1 MATTPVPIDTH
12 IRLASMRQINRAI
25 DHCYNGEYEC
35 AITLAH
41 AGEGMLPEPEK
52 PYLRHKIKDMSK
64 SEAIQAAGG
73 LTDPNDISVWLKHG
87 TLNKARVEAL
97 TIPAEESV
105 AFVCRAISKFEAV
118 YDDLSPQ
125 MTSFRKWAKE
135 WLENDLKAAT
145 SS

>member
-1 MATTPVPIDTH
+1 MSTTPVAINTY
-12 IRLASMRQINRAI
+12 IRLASMRQIHGAI
-25 DHCYNGEYEC
+25 EHLYRGDYEC

-64 SEAIQAAGG
+64 SEEIQAAGG
-73 LTDPNDISVWLKHG
+73 LTDPNDLSVWLKHG
-87 TLNKARVEAL
+87 TLNDAKVDAV

-105 AFVCRAISKFEAV
+105 AFVCRAISKFEAK

-125 MTSFRKWAKE
+125 MNSFRQWAKG
-135 WLENDLKAAT
+135 WLQKNLKRE
-145 SS
+145 

>member
-1 MATTPVPIDTH
+1 
-12 IRLASMRQINRAI
+12 MRQIHCAI
-25 DHCYNGEYEC
+25 EHLHRGDFEC

-52 PYLRHKIKDMSK
+52 LYLRHKIQDMSK
-64 SEAIQAAGG
+64 SEVVQAAGG
-73 LTDPNDISVWLKHG
+73 LTDPNDLSVWLKHG
-87 TLNKARVEAL
+87 TLNKARVEAV

-125 MTSFRKWAKE
+125 MISFRKWAKE
-135 WLENDLKAAT
+135 WLENDLRAAK